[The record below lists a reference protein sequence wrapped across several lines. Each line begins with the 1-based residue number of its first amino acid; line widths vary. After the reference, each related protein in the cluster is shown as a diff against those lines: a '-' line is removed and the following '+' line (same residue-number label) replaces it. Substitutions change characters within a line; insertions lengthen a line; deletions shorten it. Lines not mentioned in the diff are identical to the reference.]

1 MLVQNLKDCQ
11 EFIAGDNTILRE
23 LLHPDKQPVAL
34 RYSLAHATLPV
45 GKTSQPH
52 SLTTSEVYYILSG
65 QGEMHIDDETQI
77 VSSGDAVYIPPKPM
91 VDTGM
96 TKEQEERCLRGRKVT
111 DTLNAVQT
119 TAYRLAN
126 QQVAKAAA
134 STVSALAPPAQ
145 TLSSEP
151 HSGS

>member
-77 VSSGDAVYIPPKPM
+77 VSSGDAVYIPPNTRQFIRNCGVEPLVFICI
-91 VDTGM
+91 VDPAWR
-96 TKEQEERCLRGRKVT
+96 KEDE
-111 DTLNAVQT
+111 
-119 TAYRLAN
+119 
-126 QQVAKAAA
+126 
-134 STVSALAPPAQ
+134 TVYNIA
-145 TLSSEP
+145 
-151 HSGS
+151 